1 MRDFLLFLYLKYKS
15 ECETSVDL
23 TSGTC
28 NLPEYISQEAC
39 TSAGGIWNNPNEEI
53 LNGNMELNS
62 VRAQIDKLYG
72 DLIEQLGL
80 EGKKEIIE
88 TMTNTITNYKWRV
101 ERKIVP
107 IS

>member
-1 MRDFLLFLYLKYKS
+1 
-15 ECETSVDL
+15 
-23 TSGTC
+23 
-28 NLPEYISQEAC
+28 
-39 TSAGGIWNNPNEEI
+39 
-53 LNGNMELNS
+53 MELNS